1 MKEKYLNDIKE
12 IKEMMNKSS
21 RFVSLSGPSGI
32 VAGIIALIGA
42 FAAHQ
47 LIFRETAILGFDR
60 IFLSEE
66 QLINLVLIGVVTL
79 VTSILLIIL
88 LTTRETKK
96 RNQPIWDQQT
106 KRILIN
112 LAIPLF
118 TGGFICLILLLQGFA
133 GLLLP
138 FTLVFY
144 GLALVNVSKYT
155 LHEMLSLGLIECF
168 LGLLALVLIEYSL
181 IIWSVGFGLVNII
194 YGFVVK
200 TKYK

>member
-1 MKEKYLNDIKE
+1 
-12 IKEMMNKSS
+12 MMNKSS

-155 LHEMLSLGLIECF
+155 LHEMRSLGLIECF

>member
-1 MKEKYLNDIKE
+1 
-12 IKEMMNKSS
+12 
-21 RFVSLSGPSGI
+21 
-32 VAGIIALIGA
+32 
-42 FAAHQ
+42 
-47 LIFRETAILGFDR
+47 
-60 IFLSEE
+60 
-66 QLINLVLIGVVTL
+66 
-79 VTSILLIIL
+79 
-88 LTTRETKK
+88 
-96 RNQPIWDQQT
+96 
-106 KRILIN
+106 
-112 LAIPLF
+112 
-118 TGGFICLILLLQGFA
+118 LLQGFA

>member
-47 LIFRETAILGFDR
+47 LIFKETTILGFDR

>member
-42 FAAHQ
+42 FAAYQ
-47 LIFRETAILGFDR
+47 LIFKETAILGFDR

-79 VTSILLIIL
+79 VISILLIIL

-118 TGGFICLILLLQGFA
+118 TGGFICLILLLQGFV

-181 IIWSVGFGLVNII
+181 IIWSVGFGLFNII

>member
-47 LIFRETAILGFDR
+47 LIFKETAILGFDR

-79 VTSILLIIL
+79 VISILLIIL